1 MTEQHDRKVT
11 LKEFESD
18 VRLIMRLLKTDV
30 WGIQRLIQVAKEE
43 LPGKDIEIRREL
55 RPIAVEL
62 LYQVVGTPKTFE
74 EVLSEMDEQED
85 GNGD

>member
-55 RPIAVEL
+55 RPIVVEL
-62 LYQVVGTPKTFE
+62 LYSVIGTPKTFE
-74 EVLSEMDEQED
+74 EVLSEMEEQED
-85 GNGD
+85 DNGD

>member
-18 VRLIMRLLKTDV
+18 VRLIIRLLKTDV
-30 WGIQRLIQVAKEE
+30 WGIQWLIQVAKEE

-62 LYQVVGTPKTFE
+62 LYSVIGTPKTFE
-74 EVLSEMDEQED
+74 EVLSEMEEQED
-85 GNGD
+85 DNGD